1 MFNLKEKFE
10 FLEEGID
17 FPFYN
22 DIPKLSGVDWAI
34 LVAAVLIF
42 ICLVNIHGFFPKYK
56 FLMYFAV
63 TVIPAL
69 YVCKGNY
76 GIFFKKPKLR
86 DIKTIVLCLVL
97 YIIYGVLVA
106 YLMKA
111 FGNPAAGDAVLN
123 NGSKLMY
130 LVGLVVQLWGEEFFK
145 ILLLIV
151 IMYLVYKF
159 TDNRNLA
166 IRIAIIVTLITFGL
180 AHMSAYGNLMQVLL
194 IQGLG
199 SIFDL
204 YAYMKTKNVIISY
217 TVHLLTDIYGSLP
230 YLFMS

>member
-10 FLEEGID
+10 FLEDGID

-22 DIPKLSGVDWAI
+22 NIPKLSGVDWAI
-34 LVAAVLIF
+34 LVAAVLLF

-63 TVIPAL
+63 VVIPAL

-76 GIFFKKPKLR
+76 GIFFKKPKLG
-86 DIKTIVLCLVL
+86 DIRIIILCFVL
-97 YIIYGVLVA
+97 YIIYAMLVA
-106 YLMKA
+106 FLMKT
-111 FGNPAAGDAVLN
+111 FGDPATGDAVLN
-123 NGSKLMY
+123 GTSKLM
-130 LVGLVVQLWGEEFFK
+130 LIVSLVVQLWGEEFFK
-145 ILLLIV
+145 ILLLIIV
-151 IMYLVYKF
+151 MYLVYRF
-159 TDNRNLA
+159 TENRTLA
-166 IRIAIIVTLITFGL
+166 IRISIIVTLLIFGL
-180 AHMSAYGNLMQVLL
+180 AHMSAYGNILQVLL

-217 TVHLLTDIYGSLP
+217 AVHLLIDIYESMAV
-230 YLFMS
+230 LFMS